1 MARTRSTR
9 SGLAVFAVA
18 VTLAL
23 AFAGCR
29 GGSTSSGNGGGGG
42 STKAGAPAATTGF
55 DGTTIT
61 VGAISPQ
68 TGIAQIIGVPL
79 TNGNRVFFQSLN
91 DRGGIAGKYKV
102 NLEVRDSQYNSNI
115 AQQNYS
121 DLRDKVVM
129 LAQLLGTDITNA
141 VLTPMRQD
149 NMIASPASLDAEWVR
164 NPNLLPVAGPYQI
177 QAINGLAYY
186 VNQGGGAGKTV
197 CMIREDSLY
206 GAAGEAGVRYA
217 QQHLNFKLGTIAK
230 FGTAETD
237 LTAQLQQVKSGCDAV
252 FLVALPTASI
262 PLISQAASQNVNV
275 RWIGQ
280 APTWVS
286 LLASGSSGAY
296 MQQHYWLASQGP
308 EWGDTTVPGMKQM
321 LDDIQKYSPSQKPD
335 IYFAFG
341 YTQALTVSKLL
352 EKAVALGDL
361 SRAGIMKALNQLGDV
376 DTLGLAGVYHYGPP
390 DSRVPPRVSTIFAI
404 DPSAAAAGFLKS
416 LATNMES
423 DPARTY
429 PFPKQ

>member
-1 MARTRSTR
+1 MARTSSTR
-9 SGLAVFAVA
+9 SGLAFFAVA

-177 QAINGLAYY
+177 QAINGLAYS
-186 VNQGGGAGKTV
+186 VIVVGIPRRNVHA
-197 CMIREDSLY
+197 C
-206 GAAGEAGVRYA
+206 AW
-217 QQHLNFKLGTIAK
+217 
-230 FGTAETD
+230 
-237 LTAQLQQVKSGCDAV
+237 
-252 FLVALPTASI
+252 LVSY
-262 PLISQAASQNVNV
+262 
-275 RWIGQ
+275 R
-280 APTWVS
+280 
-286 LLASGSSGAY
+286 
-296 MQQHYWLASQGP
+296 
-308 EWGDTTVPGMKQM
+308 
-321 LDDIQKYSPSQKPD
+321 
-335 IYFAFG
+335 
-341 YTQALTVSKLL
+341 
-352 EKAVALGDL
+352 
-361 SRAGIMKALNQLGDV
+361 
-376 DTLGLAGVYHYGPP
+376 
-390 DSRVPPRVSTIFAI
+390 
-404 DPSAAAAGFLKS
+404 
-416 LATNMES
+416 
-423 DPARTY
+423 
-429 PFPKQ
+429 

>member
-1 MARTRSTR
+1 MTRTTSARPRI
-9 SGLAVFAVA
+9 AIFAV
-18 VTLAL
+18 VITVSL

-29 GGSTSSGNGGGGG
+29 GGSTSSGGGGGN
-42 STKAGAPAATTGF
+42 TKAGAPSTTVGF

-61 VGAISPQ
+61 LGVISPQ
-68 TGIAQIIGVPL
+68 TGIAQIIGKPL
-79 TNGNRVFFQSLN
+79 TNGNVVYFKALN
-91 DRGGIAGKYKV
+91 DRGGIGGKYKV

-164 NPNLLPVAGPYQI
+164 NPNLLPVAAPYQM
-177 QAINGLAYY
+177 QAINSLAYW
-186 VNQGGGAGKTV
+186 VNEGGGKGKTL

-206 GAAGEAGVRYA
+206 GAAGEAGVQYA
-217 QQHLNFKLGTIAK
+217 SKHLDFKLGTIAK

-237 LTAQLQQVKSGCDAV
+237 LTAQLQQVKTGCDAI
-252 FLVALPTASI
+252 FLTALPTASI
-262 PLISQAASQNVNV
+262 PLMSQAASQNVNV

-286 LLASGSSGAY
+286 LLASGATGAY
-296 MQQHYWLASQGP
+296 MQQHFWLASQGP
-308 EWGDTTVPGMKQM
+308 QWGDTTVPGMKQM
-321 LDDIQKYSPSQKPD
+321 LDDIAKYSPDQKPD
-335 IYFAFG
+335 IYFSFG

-361 SRAGIMKALNQLGDV
+361 SRPGIVKALDQLGDV
-376 DTLGLAGVYHYGPP
+376 NTLGLAGTYHYGPP
-390 DSRVPPRVSTIFAI
+390 ASRVPPRVSTIFAV
-404 DPSAAAAGFLKS
+404 DPAAAPIGNLTAIKPNF
-416 LATNMES
+416 ES
-423 DPARTY
+423 DPAKTFQ
-429 PFPKQ
+429 FPK